1 MELADVTDSKSVGSN
16 TVRVRPPPS
25 APKSVTPLNEW
36 GYIFY
41 VLVGGRT
48 RNLRVVHGCTM
59 AVAQSRRKD
68 APTQTTAKARMPYKM
83 NAQSF
88 KQGCI
93 KTATQS
99 RCTMQRHKWLSMHR
113 CNGTNGC
120 RCTDAAAQ
128 MAVDAQMQRPKRPQT
143 QGCVIVL
150 AQSFARC
157 ETNRASTIRQPR
169 PATLSPTQQAGYYFW
184 RGGCENPQLAGKA
197 QMLTSN
203 NLYNF

>member
-25 APKSVTPLNEW
+25 APKSVTPLIEW
-36 GYIFY
+36 GYTFY

-88 KQGCI
+88 KQGCL
-93 KTATQS
+93 KSAAQS
-99 RCTMQRHKWLSMHR
+99 RYARMHKDSHTKPLHDATAQMAVDAQMQRHKWLSMHR
-113 CNGTNGC
+113 CNDPND
-120 RCTDAAAQ
+120 RKRKDA
-128 MAVDAQMQRPKRPQT
+128 
-143 QGCVIVL
+143 
-150 AQSFARC
+150 
-157 ETNRASTIRQPR
+157 
-169 PATLSPTQQAGYYFW
+169 
-184 RGGCENPQLAGKA
+184 
-197 QMLTSN
+197 
-203 NLYNF
+203 

>member
-1 MELADVTDSKSVGSN
+1 MNPFKKCVKLICVQNLNIFAGVMELADVTDSKSVGSN

-88 KQGCI
+88 KQGCL
-93 KTATQS
+93 KSAAQS
-99 RCTMQRHKWLSMHR
+99 RYARMHKDSHTKPLH
-113 CNGTNGC
+113 
-120 RCTDAAAQ
+120 DATAQ
-128 MAVDAQMQRPKRPQT
+128 MAVDAQMWQPKRLT
-143 QGCVIVL
+143 RHD
-150 AQSFARC
+150 AK
-157 ETNRASTIRQPR
+157 
-169 PATLSPTQQAGYYFW
+169 PTE
-184 RGGCENPQLAGKA
+184 R
-197 QMLTSN
+197 S
-203 NLYNF
+203 

>member
-1 MELADVTDSKSVGSN
+1 MTDSKSVGSN

-99 RCTMQRHKWLSMHR
+99 RYARMHKDSHTKPLHDATAQMAVDAQMQRHKWLSMHR
-113 CNGTNGC
+113 CSGTNGC
-120 RCTDAAAQ
+120 RCTDATTQTTANAR
-128 MAVDAQMQRPKRPQT
+128 MRDSACPKFRTMRNQQSKHDSTTPPRYT
-143 QGCVIVL
+143 FAHSTSGVL
-150 AQSFARC
+150 FLARRVR
-157 ETNRASTIRQPR
+157 E
-169 PATLSPTQQAGYYFW
+169 PATCG
-184 RGGCENPQLAGKA
+184 
-197 QMLTSN
+197 
-203 NLYNF
+203 

>member
-1 MELADVTDSKSVGSN
+1 MTDSKSVGSN

-88 KQGCI
+88 KQGCL
-93 KTATQS
+93 KSAAQS
-99 RCTMQRHKWLSMHR
+99 RYARMHKDSHTKPLH
-113 CNGTNGC
+113 
-120 RCTDAAAQ
+120 DATAQ
-128 MAVDAQMQRPKRPQT
+128 MAVDAQMQRHKWLTRH
-143 QGCVIVL
+143 G
-150 AQSFARC
+150 C
-157 ETNRASTIRQPR
+157 ETNRAFIWQECGARRGIVRFCNGCGNRSIRCN
-169 PATLSPTQQAGYYFW
+169 G
-184 RGGCENPQLAGKA
+184 RGEQGK
-197 QMLTSN
+197 
-203 NLYNF
+203 